1 MNGGDSRPRYNRR
14 MTKSIGQSDPSRR
27 DVGSSRAPS
36 ADFDPD
42 CRACPRL
49 ADFLAESRVRYPDYY
64 CRPVPAFGSG
74 MPTLLVVGLA
84 PGLHGANASGR
95 PFTGDHAGILLYQ
108 TLYDIGRA
116 SRATSESVSDGL
128 ELIDC
133 RITNAVKCVPPAN
146 KPTPAEIRTCNGWL
160 KVELSSLGL
169 DRAAGSN
176 PDAPR
181 AGRNPQNI
189 PSGPLANDNPQKNHS
204 EPLAVVALGR
214 IAHEAVLRALG
225 LKLADYRFAHGAEHA
240 LGEGLR
246 SARLF
251 DSYHCSRYNTQTR
264 RLTPEMFLEVFAR
277 ADAFARGEDD
287 VTPVEA
293 R

>member
-1 MNGGDSRPRYNRR
+1 MRPCPQSNSSPRYNRP
-14 MTKSIGQSDPSRR
+14 MTKSSVQSARQR
-27 DVGSSRAPS
+27 TGESSAPS
-36 ADFDPD
+36 AEFDPD

-64 CRPVPAFGSG
+64 CRPVPAFGSE

-116 SRATSESVSDGL
+116 SRAVSESVADGL
-128 ELIDC
+128 TLIDC

-160 KVELSSLGL
+160 KAELSALGL
-169 DRAAGSN
+169 DRPAQGKI
-176 PDAPR
+176 DAPL
-181 AGRNPQNI
+181 ATENPQQI
-189 PSGPLANDNPQKNHS
+189 QLAPI
-204 EPLAVVALGR
+204 AVVALGR

-225 LKLADYRFAHGAEHA
+225 RRLADYPFAHGAEHA
-240 LGEGLR
+240 LGMAAR
-246 SARLF
+246 PARLF

-264 RLTPEMFLEVFAR
+264 RLTPEMFLRVFAR
-277 ADAFARGEDD
+277 ADAFARSEGGPDLGG
-287 VTPVEA
+287 A
-293 R
+293 G